1 MKSKNLLIV
10 VIGVIAICLT
20 GIFTYSKTEANLTAK
35 VVYSDSTKGDVY
47 TCSMHPDV
55 ISDKPGQCPK
65 CGMNLIKKEDNDKDK
80 SMNMKDC
87 MNKCRGMGCNMDKCN
102 GESGACKDCTNDCKN
117 MMKKDEK
124 KMDKDCKSD
133 CMKH

>member
-1 MKSKNLLIV
+1 MKLKNLLIV
-10 VIGVIAICLT
+10 VFGVMAICLT

-47 TCSMHPDV
+47 TCSMHPEV
-55 ISDKPGQCPK
+55 TSDKPGQCPK
-65 CGMNLIKKEDNDKDK
+65 CDMDLIKKEEKDKDK

-87 MNKCRGMGCNMDKCN
+87 MDKCKEMVCDKEKCL
-102 GESGACKDCTNDCKN
+102 GESGACKNCKDSCKN